1 MTLWRTDALD
11 LMPYMASVMFSL
23 RLVDAPGLGTFAV
36 DPGHRLYVDFDAVGA
51 DPQRWTPRLC
61 VRAKVTTFLRSR
73 PDLLHK
79 MPTDPVTAGKG
90 LPSPRSWTNA
100 MAVLGELPAKD
111 EDAALLV
118 LTGCVGPGAAT
129 EYLAW
134 AATASLYDPDAV
146 LADPGIVD
154 WRGSRPDQ
162 LFALV
167 YSIAALVQIR
177 PSSPKGWLAAIRVL
191 EAAAARQRADVAAP
205 AVKML
210 IRSKPKGV
218 SVPDSLRDAFA
229 PLFAHSGRWAA

>member
-1 MTLWRTDALD
+1 M
-11 LMPYMASVMFSL
+11 
-23 RLVDAPGLGTFAV
+23 
-36 DPGHRLYVDFDAVGA
+36 
-51 DPQRWTPRLC
+51 
-61 VRAKVTTFLRSR
+61 
-73 PDLLHK
+73 
-79 MPTDPVTAGKG
+79 
-90 LPSPRSWTNA
+90 
-100 MAVLGELPAKD
+100 
-111 EDAALLV
+111 
-118 LTGCVGPGAAT
+118 
-129 EYLAW
+129 
-134 AATASLYDPDAV
+134 

-191 EAAAARQRADVAAP
+191 EAAAAHQRADVAAP

-210 IRSKPKGV
+210 IRSMPKGV